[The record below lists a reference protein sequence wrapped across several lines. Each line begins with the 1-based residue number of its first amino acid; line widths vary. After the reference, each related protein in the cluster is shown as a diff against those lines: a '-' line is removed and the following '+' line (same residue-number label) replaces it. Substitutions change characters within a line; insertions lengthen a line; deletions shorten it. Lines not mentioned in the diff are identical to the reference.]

1 MAQWVPVV
9 GVAQVEVGVADDER
23 VGADRFDAG
32 VRDGV
37 LAADEE
43 GDGVVVGDASQFGS
57 EVVKIFFYVV
67 PRPHVAGVADAERG
81 EVAVRSAVV
90 VVVGLGEAPDPVR
103 SESGARLKS
112 GRGV

>member
-1 MAQWVPVV
+1 VAQWVPVV

-57 EVVKIFFYVV
+57 EVVKIFFTSSHDRTS
-67 PRPHVAGVADAERG
+67 PASQTPSAEKSLS
-81 EVAVRSAVV
+81 VLRS
-90 VVVGLGEAPDPVR
+90 
-103 SESGARLKS
+103 
-112 GRGV
+112 

>member
-1 MAQWVPVV
+1 MPSIHCPASSGNDRHVGVGGAVPLRLGAGARADDHRAVDAEVVEGAPSDAGVAQWVPVV

-43 GDGVVVGDASQFGS
+43 GTASS
-57 EVVKIFFYVV
+57 
-67 PRPHVAGVADAERG
+67 
-81 EVAVRSAVV
+81 
-90 VVVGLGEAPDPVR
+90 
-103 SESGARLKS
+103 
-112 GRGV
+112 